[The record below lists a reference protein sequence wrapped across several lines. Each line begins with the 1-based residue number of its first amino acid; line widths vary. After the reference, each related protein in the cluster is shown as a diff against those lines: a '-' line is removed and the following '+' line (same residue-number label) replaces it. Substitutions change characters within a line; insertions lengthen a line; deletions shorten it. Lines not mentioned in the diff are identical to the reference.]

1 MKEIKTKANKSWWK
15 WGRPRGRLSA
25 EVTIRTAGVLQ
36 QREKRLLAGKGA
48 DDQSE
53 YYGGAVGLRAGP
65 D

>member
-1 MKEIKTKANKSWWK
+1 MKEIKTKANKSRWK
-15 WGRPRGRLSA
+15 WGQPRGRLSA